1 MSFLCILFDL
11 DGTIVNTKEG
21 ITRCVEYSL
30 SHFGIT
36 VKNRDELEVFIG
48 PPLHKSFQMF
58 YGFDEEKSMEAVSK
72 YRERYKDV
80 GIFECNPYEG
90 IVELIKELFKKNYYI
105 GLATSKPEEYAIRIL
120 EKFKILEYFNVVT
133 GSNMDGSRT
142 EKDEVIREALERFE
156 AFGRE
161 DEFLMIGDKHYDI
174 DGAKKN
180 GIKTIGVSYG
190 FAIGDELI
198 EAGADYIVEFPFQI
212 KEILDKEEFSNGEYY
227 K

>member
-1 MSFLCILFDL
+1 MSFKYILFDL

-30 SHFGIT
+30 SHFGIS

-48 PPLHKSFQMF
+48 PPLHKSFQVY
-58 YGFDEEKSMEAVSK
+58 YGFDEEKSMDAVSK
-72 YRERYKDV
+72 YRERYKDI

-90 IVELIKELFKKNYYI
+90 IVELIKELYKNNYYI

-120 EKFKILEYFNVVT
+120 EKFKLLEYFRVVT

-142 EKDEVIREALERFE
+142 DKDEVIKEAIERFGASGKE
-156 AFGRE
+156 E
-161 DEFLMIGDKHYDI
+161 EFLMIGDRHHDI

-180 GIKTIGVSYG
+180 GIKTVGVSYG
-190 FAIGDELI
+190 FAKGGELV
-198 EAGADYIVEFPFQI
+198 EAGADYIVTFPFQI
-212 KEILDKEEFSNGEYY
+212 KEILDKEENNNGE
-227 K
+227 